1 MRLLH
6 TTQLTFKEF
15 FDNSIPRYC
24 ILSHRW
30 RDDEVSY
37 NDFLAGR
44 NTNSKGYAKI
54 LAACDYAFRVGAR
67 GTPDSL
73 PNGSYDWIWI
83 DTCCIDKSCS
93 AELTEAINS
102 IYAWYENALFG
113 VSIRCNPQQ

>member
-15 FDNSIPRYC
+15 FDDNIPPYC

-30 RDDEVSY
+30 GGDEVSY

-54 LAACDYAFRVGAR
+54 LAACEYTFRV
-67 GTPDSL
+67 
-73 PNGSYDWIWI
+73 NGMQNPYDWIWI
-83 DTCCIDKSCS
+83 DTCCIDKSSS
-93 AELTEAINS
+93 AELTG
-102 IYAWYENALFG
+102 Y
-113 VSIRCNPQQ
+113 